1 MFVKWINS
9 IPRFGFY
16 YKSKFTLGYRCYKEF
31 LFPINPLIYL
41 KTLLESLHLREDL
54 WKLDELGILKSHNL
68 IYNPDYKILAVG
80 VGSGISLIHNCSKNS
95 KKASYVAIEASANQ
109 IELATNNARLNN
121 VDLDKFTI
129 HQGYV
134 GIPTGVYKSDTISS
148 RHLDI
153 NLFDFDVLELDCEG
167 SEIEILES
175 MTARPKHIIV
185 EMHPHKRKI
194 DIDKFNSNLKLKGYN
209 LVQIFTVSGKVV
221 TKDVYKEYFNPSAI
235 QTINSTLN
243 GKVLDLIL
251 VMNFRLNTQVT

>member
-1 MFVKWINS
+1 MFIKWINS

-31 LFPINPLIYL
+31 IFPINPVIYL
-41 KTLLESLHLREDL
+41 RSLLESLRLKEDL
-54 WKLDELGILKSHNL
+54 WKLDELGILKSHDL

-95 KKASYVAIEASANQ
+95 KNANYVAIEASANQ
-109 IELATNNARLNN
+109 IELATNNALLNN

-134 GIPTGVYKSDTISS
+134 GIPTGVYKSDSITYK
-148 RHLDI
+148 HLDI

-175 MTARPKHIIV
+175 MTAMPKYIIV

-194 DIDKFNSNLKLKGYN
+194 DIEKFNIDLRLKGYN
-209 LVQIFTVSGKVV
+209 LVQIFTVSGKGVPEGG
-221 TKDVYKEYFNPSAI
+221 YKEYFNHSTI
-235 QTINSTLN
+235 QTINSTRN

-251 VMNFRLNTQVT
+251 VMSYKFISQVT